1 MWTRTRYRHLTV
13 DRFSDEAL
21 REPYPIYAALRSR
34 GRSSAFGIPTFT
46 QLAALLTCEMRC
58 EQTTFC

>member
-1 MWTRTRYRHLTV
+1 MDSNSIPIFDV

-21 REPYPIYAALRSR
+21 REPYSIYAALRVVRIRDPDVYAIGS
-34 GRSSAFGIPTFT
+34 FIE
-46 QLAALLTCEMRC
+46 CKMRC